1 MELSDDE
8 KLIVRDLHLLTLK
21 PVLYAAN
28 LSEDGVAEADS
39 NPYVQQVRDFAVAEN
54 AIVVPISAKVEA
66 EIAELEGEDK
76 AMFLEEL
83 GLEESGL
90 NRLIKALQSSGIVH
104 LLYGRRAGSTCL
116 DDPQRNE
123 GSASGRRD
131 SYRLRT
137 RLHSCRGC
145 SLR

>member
-90 NRLIKALQSSGIVH
+90 NRLIKVATVFWDCTPTLRQACRKYVP
-104 LLYGRRAGSTCL
+104 GR
-116 DDPQRNE
+116 
-123 GSASGRRD
+123 SAKER
-131 SYRLRT
+131 RLRK
-137 RLHSCRGC
+137 RQA
-145 SLR
+145 